1 LWSPVEERRSADPIC
16 ITTCRSRSSSQ
27 RRYGDQLLH
36 AMRMRH
42 KNGEQQK
49 MDGEHGTT
57 CHSLDEIDHRSR
69 CSVAQHRAHF
79 TGDGDVGQG
88 KGLTPWRGQ
97 ERRLCG
103 RCVSHPPPF
112 PPYSALYGRLHH
124 QTNTTS
130 PYLGPALPSSLFP
143 LGPLPQPLS
152 RRGVLLVEGT
162 ADAGGAGRFDELCSP
177 PLRQRLPE
185 RGAQKPGLRQ
195 SRVPQHDCVALSI
208 AVLALCDT
216 CPSRACALRLR
227 EVEPGECTVQDDVR
241 QLLGMPKP
249 EMAAQAAD
257 TSLEKAFGMDNKSG
271 KKMSSRSEGKTYE
284 TLEEGSGFRMSRKLV
299 LTSALF
305 LLAAGGVVM
314 IYEEFGVS
322 NNNPP

>member
-1 LWSPVEERRSADPIC
+1 MWSPVEERRSADPIC

-130 PYLGPALPSSLFP
+130 PYLGPALPHPPSF
-143 LGPLPQPLS
+143 
-152 RRGVLLVEGT
+152 LLVLSLSLSL
-162 ADAGGAGRFDELCSP
+162 DAGYCWWRG
-177 PLRQRLPE
+177 QRMPGGLGDSMSFAYLPC
-185 RGAQKPGLRQ
+185 GNGCL
-195 SRVPQHDCVALSI
+195 
-208 AVLALCDT
+208 
-216 CPSRACALRLR
+216 
-227 EVEPGECTVQDDVR
+227 
-241 QLLGMPKP
+241 
-249 EMAAQAAD
+249 
-257 TSLEKAFGMDNKSG
+257 
-271 KKMSSRSEGKTYE
+271 SEG
-284 TLEEGSGFRMSRKLV
+284 RK
-299 LTSALF
+299 SQ
-305 LLAAGGVVM
+305 G
-314 IYEEFGVS
+314 
-322 NNNPP
+322 